1 MARSKHSKVPIDWSH
16 RSWIVGLQLGINGVK
31 FKLKKE
37 KSVSR
42 PPPRSGGRRAKEK
55 KSQIS

>member
-1 MARSKHSKVPIDWSH
+1 MVLSKKVLQKMESWKIRPDSSKDRSSS
-16 RSWIVGLQLGINGVK
+16 RR
-31 FKLKKE
+31 E